1 MAFRKILWQQKQ
13 QRERRAESSFEFSVL
28 VFGSSRLSDKR
39 IKGSRVSLRFAW
51 RYTKCDKSI
60 FFAVVFLCSQF
71 ILMMCVCGPTDEFG
85 RRFVF
90 GLVFFLFFQDS
101 LCRSLLMTSKR
112 FPVSKYENGSM
123 LVFGLFT
130 RSRPRMLEGT
140 QDSPMEPWLRLTTS
154 RLLEHVLG
162 N

>member
-71 ILMMCVCGPTDEFG
+71 ILMMFVCVGPRINLEG
-85 RRFVF
+85 CMSLVS
-90 GLVFFLFFQDS
+90 VFFRI
-101 LCRSLLMTSKR
+101 LCAVR
-112 FPVSKYENGSM
+112 FS
-123 LVFGLFT
+123 
-130 RSRPRMLEGT
+130 
-140 QDSPMEPWLRLTTS
+140 
-154 RLLEHVLG
+154 
-162 N
+162 